1 MTRIHLFIQIL
12 KKRAENG
19 PFGPGRAYLLTGR
32 GRAGP
37 ICSRA
42 GPGRAKRK
50 KWRAG
55 PGRLFFGPC
64 HALRRNKSPKV
75 GIWDVF
81 SNVGTKNFDTA
92 IKPIKLLTNKKSLF
106 GKASASRHFEKCLL
120 SSAFLK
126 NWVKIK
132 QPSRSGIYRRPFGI
146 DSIWELI

>member
-1 MTRIHLFIQIL
+1 MRKYNDRVDDEIWKADKLFNRCFHCHLAVIESKKSYLTKKCFSKL
-12 KKRAENG
+12 KNDAHTSFYTNFKKRAENG

-64 HALRRNKSPKV
+64 HAL
-75 GIWDVF
+75 I
-81 SNVGTKNFDTA
+81 GTAGFPA
-92 IKPIKLLTNKKSLF
+92 LLLY
-106 GKASASRHFEKCLL
+106 
-120 SSAFLK
+120 
-126 NWVKIK
+126 
-132 QPSRSGIYRRPFGI
+132 P
-146 DSIWELI
+146 